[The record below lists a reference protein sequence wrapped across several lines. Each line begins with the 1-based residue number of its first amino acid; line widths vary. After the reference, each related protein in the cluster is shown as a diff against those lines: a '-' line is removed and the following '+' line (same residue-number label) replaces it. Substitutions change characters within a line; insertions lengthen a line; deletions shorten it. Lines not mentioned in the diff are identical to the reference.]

1 MKVSPVP
8 KMSRM
13 CYESIMSPQ
22 WDINLAFCQ
31 GSHLPVLVAAV
42 VVREEEAVEH
52 VTAIVGAIITV
63 K

>member
-1 MKVSPVP
+1 
-8 KMSRM
+8 MSRM
-13 CYESIMSPQ
+13 RYESIMSPQ
-22 WDINLAFCQ
+22 WDINLASRQ

-52 VTAIVGAIITV
+52 VMAIVGAVITV